1 MEAAREIPETMRSN
15 MRSLDNRIKA
25 DFVKHDKVEPTK
37 PESIEFKKPFFWN
50 SNASKESTSN
60 HRRGLSQ
67 AKDYGPDLE
76 DGQNSPSKR
85 HRSRSRAPNTRTVDG
100 SPSKQGRST
109 SRTRSLFSLK
119 NLSSASLHID
129 SGETSTARLIVPAP
143 LSSPDEFVRYLR
155 AESEP
160 QKVEIGKV
168 HKLRLLVRNETVDW
182 VGDFIMRGGM
192 PLLFAL
198 LRRILN
204 IEWR

>member
-1 MEAAREIPETMRSN
+1 MRTN

-25 DFVKHDKVEPTK
+25 DFVKNDKVEVPK
-37 PESIEFKKPFFWN
+37 PEPIEFKKPVIWN
-50 SNASKESTSN
+50 SNASKESNSN
-60 HRRGLSQ
+60 HRRGTTDS
-67 AKDYGPDLE
+67 GPDL
-76 DGQNSPSKR
+76 DQSQSSHSKR
-85 HRSRSRAPNTRTVDG
+85 HRSRSRAPSTRTLEG
-100 SPSKQGRST
+100 SPSKHGRSI

-119 NLSSASLHID
+119 NLSSASLHTD
-129 SGETSTARLIVPAP
+129 SGDILPARVPVPAP

-160 QKVEIGKV
+160 QKVEIGKI

-182 VGDFIMRGGM
+182 VGEFIMRGGM

-198 LRRILN
+198 LRRISN